1 MTENL
6 NQVPKVPDVTQ
17 EDVEKLKIELTTTK
31 QGLEHVVDEL
41 KEERR
46 KRREAEEKL
55 NPSKPIDEVS
65 EKVRVALMEDKK
77 KQAEL
82 NRVKALEK
90 FQEENKEF
98 HPDND
103 PGGLKM
109 ALLQKELN
117 GLKTDDAVLAEDFL
131 SLLDKAKRL
140 IPTIA
145 PETPVTIVP
154 IASTP
159 TTATPPRVRVE
170 SKLTPKEQQ
179 AAQSV
184 GWTEEKF
191 LKIKT
196 AQPRF
201 VEQLLS
207 R

>member
-154 IASTP
+154 PASTP
-159 TTATPPRVRVE
+159 ITATPPRVRVE